1 MSVQGEEGN
10 VYLTDDII
18 LREMLKEL
26 KSSSVAVKRVHR
38 NLEKHFGKVGDT
50 ISIEKPFKT
59 KTAEGRTLS
68 IQPMADQKISF
79 KIDRQRNFGLQF
91 TQRDRTLSIRNFS
104 NRYLK
109 SGVRQLGV
117 DIEQSVLECAVR
129 KTYNVSGV
137 PGVAVD
143 SDTFTDAAGYM
154 TDVAVPEDG
163 LRTGIVNT
171 RDGKAIDKEMKR
183 VYNPEMV
190 KGAVRKGYLAPISDI
205 EFYRSAVMPV
215 HRVGDYGGSPQ
226 VDGAGQKGATLVT
239 KGWTASKAE
248 LLRVGDSF
256 TITGVYEIHPETR
269 LSTGRLQTFVVTEIA
284 SSSAAGASSIKI
296 SPAIND
302 GTVSTTNAA
311 GETVSLGA
319 YQNVSNAPANNAPIT
334 VIGTA
339 NLYYRQNVLFHRD
352 AFTLC
357 MVEKELPES
366 APVKGR
372 ITDEETGLSL
382 SMTAQY
388 DITEDMQVYRVDAV
402 WGVDSLMPELSHRVY
417 SAAL

>member
-26 KSSSVAVKRVHR
+26 KSSAVGVKRVHR
-38 NLEKHFGKVGDT
+38 NLEKHFGKVGDI

-104 NRYLK
+104 DRYLK

-117 DIEQSVLECAVR
+117 DIEQSVLECAVK
-129 KTYNVSGV
+129 KTYSVSGT
-137 PGVAVD
+137 PGTAID
-143 SDTFTDAAGYM
+143 SDKITDAAGYM

-163 LRTGIVNT
+163 MRTGILNT
-171 RDGKAIDKEMKR
+171 RDGKTIDKEMKS
-183 VYNPEMV
+183 VYNPEIV
-190 KGAVRKGYLAPISDI
+190 KGAIRRGYLGPVSDI
-205 EFYRSAVMPV
+205 DMYRSAVMPV
-215 HRVGDYGGSPQ
+215 HRVGDYGGTPL
-226 VDGAGQKGATLVT
+226 VNGAGQNGSTLVT
-239 KGWTASKAE
+239 DGWTASKTE
-248 LLRVGDSF
+248 LLRVGDAF
-256 TITGVYEIHPETR
+256 TIAGVYEIHPQTR
-269 LSTGRLQTFVVTEIA
+269 MSTGRLQTFVVTEIA
-284 SSSAAGASSIKI
+284 SSNGSGQSSIKI

-302 GTVSTTNAA
+302 GTVTTTNAA
-311 GETVSLGA
+311 GETVSLSA
-319 YQNVSNAPANNAPIT
+319 YQNVSAAPADNAPIT
-334 VIGTA
+334 VVGTA

-357 MVEKELPES
+357 MVQKELPES
-366 APVKGR
+366 APVKAR
-372 ITDEETGLSL
+372 ITDDETGLSL
-382 SMTAQY
+382 SMTSQY

-402 WGVDSLMPELSHRVY
+402 WGVDSLMPELAHRIY